1 VNRNLTFAEFTQIL
15 NNEKI
20 EFELKKENLPDA
32 LEFIKLRNGVT
43 IDFSDEITSWIQN
56 ENEDDWEMKITKI
69 QNKKDFILNGI
80 RLFRY

>member
-1 VNRNLTFAEFTQIL
+1 MNRNLTFAEFTQIL